1 MRTSFRAALT
11 DWKCVVQKSGCS
23 TISYRHP
30 ALMRLIIC
38 VHALLETLAT
48 YEMEQAKRTRPSK
61 QDQASCCK
69 WKDAGCF
76 LAKQQPLPCIFFA
89 QKPPRTICLRNV
101 SGRNNEPA
109 SADPTKHLNANR
121 NAKQK
126 RQRKSRARAQGASHI
141 GIPKHP

>member
-1 MRTSFRAALT
+1 MRTSFWAALT

-23 TISYRHP
+23 IIIQAPCFNEAY
-30 ALMRLIIC
+30 IC
-38 VHALLETLAT
+38 VHAMLETLAT

-61 QDQASCCK
+61 QDQASSSK

-126 RQRKSRARAQGASHI
+126 RQRKSRAKARGDSHI